1 MTPKDVLALR
11 APRTDRGRLLLVL
24 ALALAVTVFTATVP
38 LLRDWFDLRVYYGT
52 VDSWIHDGGR
62 VYDYRV
68 PGTPYGFTYPP
79 FAAVV
84 MSPMALV
91 GLRAAI
97 GAALLLNLAAL
108 AFVVRVLSGP
118 GWRRHGWYGAGLA
131 ACALALFEP
140 LRDTISFGQ
149 VNLLLLALVLA
160 DARLLEYSPSPS
172 SGPHPSSGGPRPSPR
187 PHPHGPAHRHSR
199 ARRVRPF
206 RWFRRFSWFR
216 SSRRSRWSRWAGI
229 GIGLAAAVKLTPALF
244 IGLLLIVRRGRAAA
258 VATAVAAGATAF
270 AALVAPDASRFYWT
284 RALWDTSRVGR
295 LDYVSNQSL
304 QGVLARLGVE
314 SRAAW
319 AALVVLVLCGW
330 AWRARRAAASG
341 DRAGAFAL
349 TGLTACLVSPVTWV
363 HHLVWLLPSFAVLIR
378 AGRPRV
384 AGALYAVLCT
394 SVVWLWFDDASGV
407 GGFLGANA
415 YTWVTLGLLV
425 WLPVGHLPRD
435 PRAAYRSTSATAA
448 PPSAAAPTMSAASD
462 QPPSPTPA
470 RTVAAVAVARVG
482 AGADRVDGASAGVD
496 GLDGR
501 EGVGGREGVAGAAP
515 GPDRGRARSA
525 SSEPTGSTRPAAA
538 KPQSSSSRAS
548 S

>member
-1 MTPKDVLALR
+1 MRP
-11 APRTDRGRLLLVL
+11 PRTDRGRLLLL
-24 ALALAVTVFTATVP
+24 LALAVVVSVFTATVP

-52 VDSWIHDGGR
+52 VNSWIHDGGR

-84 MSPMALV
+84 MLPMALV
-91 GLRAAI
+91 GLRTAI
-97 GAALLLNLAAL
+97 VTALLLNLAAL
-108 AFVVRVLSGP
+108 AFAVRVCVGP
-118 GWRRHGWYGAGLA
+118 RWRRYGWYGAGLA
-131 ACALALFEP
+131 ACVLALFEP
-140 LRDTISFGQ
+140 LRDTLSFGQ

-160 DARLLEYSPSPS
+160 DAGLLA
-172 SGPHPSSGGPRPSPR
+172 SGRT
-187 PHPHGPAHRHSR
+187 
-199 ARRVRPF
+199 
-206 RWFRRFSWFR
+206 
-216 SSRRSRWSRWAGI
+216 RWAGV

-244 IGLLLIVRRGRAAA
+244 IGLLLVARRWREAA
-258 VATAVAAGATAF
+258 VATAVAAAATAF

-284 RALWDTSRVGR
+284 RALWDTTRVGR

-314 SRAAW
+314 SRAVWAVLVP
-319 AALVVLVLCGW
+319 AALGWW
-330 AWRARRAAASG
+330 AWRARRAVAAR
-341 DRAGAFAL
+341 DWLAAFAL

-407 GGFLGANA
+407 DGFLGSNV
-415 YTWVTLGLLV
+415 YTWITLGLLV
-425 WLPVGHLPRD
+425 WLPVGHPPEGRR
-435 PRAAYRSTSATAA
+435 PTSRSTSATAA
-448 PPSAAAPTMSAASD
+448 PPSAAAPATSAASG
-462 QPPSPTPA
+462 QPGGSAAATATATPA
-470 RTVAAVAVARVG
+470 PAGGEAAAEAEVG
-482 AGADRVDGASAGVD
+482 TRSASG
-496 GLDGR
+496 
-501 EGVGGREGVAGAAP
+501 P
-515 GPDRGRARSA
+515 GPGTGRGRRGARSA

-538 KPQSSSSRAS
+538 NPQSSNARAS